1 MLYLYAAIAGFL
13 AGSFPTGVILGHY
26 VGRDPRSAG
35 SGNIGASNVTRTLGK
50 KWGAVTL
57 LVDVLKGALPAWL
70 AWRYGSL
77 NAGLTAGGLAVV
89 GHCYSPWLRFQG
101 GKGVAT
107 AFGSLVVFAPGVV
120 LVSAVVWIALVMF
133 TRIPAVGSLT
143 AASLFVVL
151 ARVDEQ
157 PFEVQVYTVGLL
169 LLILVRH
176 SSNMKVLAQRY
187 LGRKT

>member
-1 MLYLYAAIAGFL
+1 MLYIYAAIAGFL
-13 AGSFPTGVILGHY
+13 AGSIPTGVILGRY
-26 VGRDPRSAG
+26 VGRDPRAGG

-57 LVDVLKGALPAWL
+57 VVDVAKGALPAWL
-70 AWRYGSL
+70 AWRYGTLAS
-77 NAGLTAGGLAVV
+77 GLVAGGLAVV

-120 LVSAVVWIALVMF
+120 LVSALVWVAMLMF
-133 TRIPAVGSLT
+133 TRIPAVASLT
-143 AASLFVVL
+143 ATSLFVVL

-157 PFEVQVYTVGLL
+157 PFEVQAYTVLLL
-169 LLILVRH
+169 LLILLRH
-176 SSNMKVLAQRY
+176 ASNLRVLGQRY
-187 LGRKT
+187 LGRR